1 MFREKYDCTNKA
13 EDSISEEHI
22 VVQNENLYSNIPQ
35 PTTTKL
41 DKRNIEN
48 DANTDSS
55 IHLYSNISDTAT
67 TIENVSTLK
76 GGNLKDTTISNDTVS
91 GTNHV
96 PVPYDGGFS
105 NLLNDD
111 LDLDEPVI
119 VASNFGQPTAKLN
132 TKPIF
137 FNSNKCDNLSPMPY
151 SKDIQMGLSNL
162 LPTDRMKM
170 NDSAEA
176 AISDNGLLKVDTATN
191 TTNENKK
198 GTSVYDS
205 PRRMRLLQNT
215 TMIDTALDLDSL
227 DGSSLGNNSQACLI
241 KTATV

>member
-1 MFREKYDCTNKA
+1 M
-13 EDSISEEHI
+13 
-22 VVQNENLYSNIPQ
+22 QNENLYSNIPQ

-41 DKRNIEN
+41 DKRNIEH
-48 DANTDSS
+48 DLNTDSS
-55 IHLYSNISDTAT
+55 IHLYSNISDTT
-67 TIENVSTLK
+67 TNEKVLTLK
-76 GGNLKDTTISNDTVS
+76 SGNLKDTIISNDHKS
-91 GTNHV
+91 DTNNV

-119 VASNFGQPTAKLN
+119 VASDFGQPAAKLN
-132 TKPIF
+132 TKTIF
-137 FNSNKCDNLSPMPY
+137 FNPNKCDNLSPMPY

-162 LPTDRMKM
+162 LPLDRMKM
-170 NDSAEA
+170 NDSTETT
-176 AISDNGLLKVDTATN
+176 ITDKGLLKIDTAMN
-191 TTNENKK
+191 TSSENKK